1 MAPAYSRTC
10 FHVRPRGNTYCHNQ
24 RMPPDVTNPGPPLS
38 SSLLPFHTETLP
50 TRHLLLRSRHLLLA
64 TVLLSSACSS
74 PQRKSAPVAAQPSP
88 AVVRTVRE
96 TVTVRDTVAER
107 RAARLEF
114 RLFESEAQL
123 EALQSRLN
131 DTRDEVVR
139 TMAKLRRAASR
150 AEAASGMAEAEVAL
164 QSLKSSA
171 GQRQLPEVSEATR
184 LVQQSSVEFNKQNF
198 GGALYLATQAKTV
211 AGSGRSRVD
220 PGNRGASLPGETP
233 FAVPVRLKVASR
245 GNVRAGPGISF
256 AVAFT
261 VETGT
266 VLTGHSHT
274 DEWIKISD
282 DGGRNGWIFRTLV
295 ARP

>member
-1 MAPAYSRTC
+1 M
-10 FHVRPRGNTYCHNQ
+10 
-24 RMPPDVTNPGPPLS
+24 
-38 SSLLPFHTETLP
+38 
-50 TRHLLLRSRHLLLA
+50 RSRYLVLA
-64 TVLLSSACSS
+64 AVLLSSACSS
-74 PQRKSAPVAAQPSP
+74 PQRTSVPVAAQLSP
-88 AVVRTVRE
+88 AAVLTVRE

-114 RLFESEAQL
+114 RILEREAQL
-123 EALQSRLN
+123 EELQARLN

-150 AEAASGMAEAEVAL
+150 AEAASGMAEAEVSL
-164 QSLKSSA
+164 QSLRSSA

-184 LVQQSSVEFNKQNF
+184 LVQQSSAEFNKQNF

-220 PGNRGASLPGETP
+220 PRNRGASLPGETP
-233 FAVPVRLKVASR
+233 FAAPVRLKIASR
-245 GNVRAGPGISF
+245 GNVRAGPSTTFG
-256 AVAFT
+256 VAFT
-261 VETGT
+261 VEAGS

-274 DEWIKISD
+274 DEWIRISD
-282 DGGRNGWIFRTLV
+282 DSGKNGWIFRTLV